1 LTKWLNTVTVTQYA
15 IVKKRDNGIIVLW
28 CEEHLLFS
36 HYSTMFYTSLVSLF
50 FHYLFEFYEIKMLK
64 IVSTSCDMWHV
75 FVQQNHFK
83 KYSLTQSSET
93 SHRSNLHMVSWEQLS
108 DQNLRIASA
117 NATKNHK
124 LSASNFS
131 LWHKCIIKQT
141 DHKNLENDHL
151 RWTVWMFKQFLPTRT
166 IRNVGRLEGEFVSW
180 HWPLEC

>member
-1 LTKWLNTVTVTQYA
+1 
-15 IVKKRDNGIIVLW
+15 
-28 CEEHLLFS
+28 
-36 HYSTMFYTSLVSLF
+36 MFYTSLVSLF

-131 LWHKCIIKQT
+131 L
-141 DHKNLENDHL
+141 
-151 RWTVWMFKQFLPTRT
+151 
-166 IRNVGRLEGEFVSW
+166 
-180 HWPLEC
+180 